1 MDARDVADPRF
12 FLDAELAAG
21 ATIDLPGSVAHHAA
35 RVLRLRDADRVV
47 LFNGRG
53 GEYHGRL
60 AAGGSRAELTAHLA
74 VERES
79 ALAVTLLQAWI
90 ATDKMEMVIEK
101 AVELGVTSIVLVPA
115 RRSVVR
121 LEGARLAR
129 RMDRLRDIVVAACC
143 QCGRNRVPEVE
154 AVGDLRDGLHRA
166 AARAAGIILHCRRP
180 GGRVRNQRTRARLG
194 SRLSPRATRA
204 PGAPHG
210 NRGARG
216 AGYTTRRRRR
226 LSLTSPEHRQDE
238 RKRMG
243 LLDSILGGALGGGAG
258 GQADQGTAALM
269 QLALQLLAGS
279 AGQGGQGG
287 GGLMDL
293 LQQFQQAGLGAQADS
308 WVSTGQNMPIS
319 PEQLMQVFGRGRVE
333 QMAAST
339 GMGVD
344 QVSSG
349 LSDLLPQLIDRVTP
363 QGQVEEAGLQGALAD
378 LSRML
383 PR

>member
-1 MDARDVADPRF
+1 
-12 FLDAELAAG
+12 
-21 ATIDLPGSVAHHAA
+21 
-35 RVLRLRDADRVV
+35 
-47 LFNGRG
+47 
-53 GEYHGRL
+53 
-60 AAGGSRAELTAHLA
+60 
-74 VERES
+74 
-79 ALAVTLLQAWI
+79 
-90 ATDKMEMVIEK
+90 
-101 AVELGVTSIVLVPA
+101 
-115 RRSVVR
+115 
-121 LEGARLAR
+121 
-129 RMDRLRDIVVAACC
+129 
-143 QCGRNRVPEVE
+143 
-154 AVGDLRDGLHRA
+154 
-166 AARAAGIILHCRRP
+166 
-180 GGRVRNQRTRARLG
+180 
-194 SRLSPRATRA
+194 
-204 PGAPHG
+204 
-210 NRGARG
+210 
-216 AGYTTRRRRR
+216 
-226 LSLTSPEHRQDE
+226 
-238 RKRMG
+238 MG

-279 AGQGGQGG
+279 AGQGGKGG

>member
-1 MDARDVADPRF
+1 
-12 FLDAELAAG
+12 
-21 ATIDLPGSVAHHAA
+21 
-35 RVLRLRDADRVV
+35 
-47 LFNGRG
+47 
-53 GEYHGRL
+53 
-60 AAGGSRAELTAHLA
+60 
-74 VERES
+74 
-79 ALAVTLLQAWI
+79 
-90 ATDKMEMVIEK
+90 
-101 AVELGVTSIVLVPA
+101 
-115 RRSVVR
+115 
-121 LEGARLAR
+121 
-129 RMDRLRDIVVAACC
+129 
-143 QCGRNRVPEVE
+143 
-154 AVGDLRDGLHRA
+154 
-166 AARAAGIILHCRRP
+166 
-180 GGRVRNQRTRARLG
+180 
-194 SRLSPRATRA
+194 
-204 PGAPHG
+204 
-210 NRGARG
+210 
-216 AGYTTRRRRR
+216 
-226 LSLTSPEHRQDE
+226 
-238 RKRMG
+238 MG

-258 GQADQGTAALM
+258 GQADHGTAALM